1 MWYLQT
7 DTLGLLLA
15 FTVLFALGACLLR
28 KLRPAARLTP
38 FLVLA
43 GLALLYVTAPALAAF
58 YVIYTA
64 LSWLLT
70 LLLRKTPKGGFFRRA
85 LFVTFCVL
93 DVLPLFWARLG
104 SGLGLPV
111 LAVALAGFSYNM
123 LKAVDALYY
132 AYYTGRDVGFLP
144 YANFLLFFPVFTG
157 GPILRYRDFIKYY
170 EKPLPLT
177 AALTETSVRR
187 MIRGLFKKLVLVTWL
202 GYATE
207 RLLALESHFYVSLA
221 LALVSY
227 ALLYCDMSG
236 YADMAVAAGAL
247 CGVGVAENFK
257 KPWTAASFTQLW
269 RKWHVTLGDWIR
281 EHIFVVVAG
290 KKLNKYISALIA
302 LCTMIV
308 MALWY
313 GFTPVYL
320 LQGAAMGVLLALEN
334 LLGLST
340 VDKRKTKKWV
350 YALRCAF
357 VTVIF
362 SADILCFTL
371 TRDELLRAL
380 AGFFR

>member
-15 FTVLFALGACLLR
+15 FTVLFALLR
-28 KLRPAARLTP
+28 RPR
-38 FLVLA
+38 FLFLG
-43 GLALLYVTAPALAAF
+43 GLALLYATAPALAAF
-58 YVIYTA
+58 YVLYTA
-64 LSWLLT
+64 LSWLLVRM
-70 LLLRKTPKGGFFRRA
+70 LQRMPKGNFRRA

-93 DVLPLFWARLG
+93 DVLPLCMVR
-104 SGLGLPV
+104 LGLPFPI
-111 LAVALAGFSYNM
+111 AALIGFSYNM
-123 LKAVDALYY
+123 LKAIDALYY
-132 AYYTGRDVGFLP
+132 VYYTGRDVGFLP

-170 EKPLPLT
+170 ETPLPMT
-177 AALTETSVRR
+177 AALTETSIRR

-236 YADMAVAAGAL
+236 YADMAVAVGAL

-281 EHIFVVVAG
+281 EHIFVVVTG
-290 KKLNKYISALIA
+290 KKLNRYISAAIA
-302 LCTMIV
+302 FFTLVIMG
-308 MALWY
+308 LWY
-313 GFTPVYL
+313 EFTIPSII
-320 LQGAAMGVLLALEN
+320 QGAAMGALLALEN

-340 VDKRKTKKWV
+340 VDKRHTKKWV
-350 YALRCAF
+350 YTLRCTV
-357 VTVIF
+357 VTLIF
-362 SADILCFTL
+362 SVNILFFTL
-371 TRDELLRAL
+371 PLEELLHAL